1 MLNFHNELYEFYE
14 WNKDDTI
21 YHVKKIYL
29 IKIDS
34 IAYNDILKNQVI
46 LDDEFMLNI
55 FNKCEYFDN
64 KKVLTIPYAIIVTDS
79 YRAMAIMMNR
89 NGLIIKY
96 SSLLLDEEEDILE
109 VSDRL
114 GTIKLKYKISAK
126 KESNDLTRK
135 EQKILKFIKKDLMKS
150 YKEKDIKKLKY
161 LYYECFNKENNNID
175 EIYNCL
181 IKILDDRI
189 NEMHYNLYYLI
200 KLSLM
205 HKNV

>member
-161 LYYECFNKENNNID
+161 LYY
-175 EIYNCL
+175 
-181 IKILDDRI
+181 
-189 NEMHYNLYYLI
+189 
-200 KLSLM
+200 
-205 HKNV
+205 